1 MRGESQLAVLSWE
14 ASPGLPGI
22 GYACG
27 LGRLRTWMLQFLP
40 CALHLRLRSPHELA
54 RRGMTKPSVCYV
66 GVDLGGTSLRAL
78 AVDSENKIL
87 AVKKI
92 QTLRGA
98 SPARLIQR
106 IAALVERTLDEA
118 GVSRSKVRAV
128 SIGAPGPIDRVRGV
142 VEEAPNLGW
151 KRVPLRSELRQLLRV
166 PVFVENDVN
175 VGLMGE
181 HALGAGRGVKNVVG
195 IFAGTG
201 IGGALIFDGKLYEGS
216 RGGAGEIGHTVLLV
230 NGPLCGCGHR
240 GCAEALASRTA
251 MERDVRAAIKAGRKS
266 HVLRIMK
273 KKKKERMTSSIIV
286 AALKKNDPVMQEVMK
301 RAQYYL
307 GILAANA
314 VNLLDPECVVFG
326 GGIAERM
333 KGDFVDPIR
342 ETAYQYFLRRPD
354 PKGVK
359 IVPGQL
365 GDNAGALGAI
375 VLARQRLGV

>member
-1 MRGESQLAVLSWE
+1 
-14 ASPGLPGI
+14 
-22 GYACG
+22 
-27 LGRLRTWMLQFLP
+27 
-40 CALHLRLRSPHELA
+40 
-54 RRGMTKPSVCYV
+54 MTRPAVCYV

-78 AVDSENKIL
+78 AVDGENKIL
-87 AVKKI
+87 AVKKVR
-92 QTLRGA
+92 TLRGGG
-98 SPARLIQR
+98 PGRLINR
-106 IAALVERTLDEA
+106 IATLVEATLRDA
-118 GVSRSKVRAV
+118 GVSRSRVRAV
-128 SIGAPGPIDRVRGV
+128 SVGAPGPIDRVRGI

-151 KRVPLRSELRQLLRV
+151 KRVPLRAELRQLLRV

-181 HALGAGRGVKNVVG
+181 HALGAGRGARNAVG
-195 IFAGTG
+195 IFVGTG

-216 RGGAGEIGHTVLLV
+216 LGGAGEIGHTVLAI

-240 GCAEALASRTA
+240 GCVEALASRTA
-251 MERDVRAAIKAGRKS
+251 MERDVRAAIKSGRKS
-266 HVLRIMK
+266 NVLKIMK

-286 AALKKNDPVMQEVMK
+286 SALKKNDAVMQDVMK
-301 RAQYYL
+301 RAQFYL

-333 KGDFVDPIR
+333 KDDFVGPIR

-359 IVPGQL
+359 IVSGQL

-375 VLARQRLGV
+375 VLARQRLEA